1 VNTAFLTVLFFCSA
15 AFAEISRDSTA
26 PQYVGFYR
34 GAQMATGIYGFT
46 DLTDPLGT
54 STRIGSWPFPAPTYE
69 TIGFDGASYFVLNR
83 GTTYGGPGL
92 NRYNGAKSF
101 ASISGSQ
108 ACSDWHGI
116 GACNGVYY
124 GLYSGTGLTGAGLYL
139 FMDPTDPAN
148 TAVRLFEDQTFS
160 SNAWT
165 DVAFDGERYLFVRN
179 DSDGGTPGVYQYDPD
194 HNDFLLVSGTE
205 TYSDWQGLGVFDA
218 DLVPVH
224 NKKAY
229 VLLFGGQSNALGW
242 GYRQYLLDTGNPLA
256 MLQDD
261 IDFLYQKPYDSAGML
276 PENTLMP
283 LQSGNSNSNVKKIP
297 NHYPALTQAPVSRF
311 GPELNFA
318 RRVRDLISEPDSRLG
333 VMKFASGGSSLYDLA
348 DWRPDG
354 TANRSAD
361 GRLYQIFQHTA
372 WRCIGAMKNKYPTH
386 EVEVLG
392 MAWVQGESDALE
404 GQGAQYEENLTRL
417 VADVRAT
424 FGANL
429 AFVLNKISMNQIAGT
444 VNTNKLV
451 QWPMVMAAQDAVA
464 AADPKVVAT
473 ETEGENYEVS
483 TGLAEGQYHYTTAS
497 LLQIGDDLAR
507 ALVSVS
513 GVDAA
518 GDGRQSAQP

>member
-1 VNTAFLTVLFFCSA
+1 MQRSIRVAIAYLTVLFFCSA
-15 AFAEISRDSTA
+15 AFAEISLDSTA

-34 GAQMATGIYGFT
+34 GAEMAKGLYRFT

-54 STRIGSWPFPAPTYE
+54 SIRIGAWPFPDPTYQ
-69 TIGFDGASYFVLNR
+69 TVGFDGESYFVLNR
-83 GTTYGGPGL
+83 GTTFGGPGL
-92 NRYNGAKSF
+92 NQYDGATSF
-101 ASISGSQ
+101 SSISGSQ
-108 ACSDWHGI
+108 PCSDWYGI

-139 FMDPTDPAN
+139 FMDPADPGN
-148 TAVRLFEDQTFS
+148 TAVRLFEDQAFS
-160 SNAWT
+160 SNVWT

-179 DSDGGTPGVYQYDPD
+179 DSAGGTPGIYQYDPETD
-194 HNDFLLVSGTE
+194 QFSLISGPE
-205 TYSDWQGLGVFDA
+205 TYRDWQGLGVFDA
-218 DLVPVH
+218 DLAPVRS
-224 NKKAY
+224 KKAY

-242 GYRQYLLDTGNPLA
+242 GYQQYLLDTGNPLA
-256 MLQDD
+256 APQED
-261 IDFLYQKPYDSAGML
+261 IDFLYQKPYGSAGML
-276 PENTLMP
+276 PENKLMP

-297 NHYPALTQAPVSRF
+297 NHYPALTQVPVSRF

-318 RRVRDLISEPDSRLG
+318 RRVRDLISEPDCRLG
-333 VMKFASGGSSLYDLA
+333 VMKFASGGSSLYDMA

-354 TANRSAD
+354 TADRSAD
-361 GRLYQIFQHTA
+361 GHLYRIFQHTA

-404 GQGAQYEENLTRL
+404 GKGAEYEENLTRL

-429 AFVLNKISMNQIAGT
+429 PFVLNKISMNQIEGT
-444 VNTNKLV
+444 SNTNKLV
-451 QWPMVMAAQDAVA
+451 QWPIVMAAQDAVA

-473 ETEGENYEVS
+473 ETEGANYEVS
-483 TGLAEGQYHYTTAS
+483 TGLAEGQYHFTTAS

-507 ALVSVS
+507 ALVSVC
-513 GVDAA
+513 GVDS
-518 GDGRQSAQP
+518 DED